1 MNILQ
6 ETIVSCVPPFIQY
19 AGIEA
24 ITGSQNHVKKMVKI
38 YQKRDILI
46 SELFDKVITLN

>member
-38 YQKRDILI
+38 YQKEIYLLVNYLTR
-46 SELFDKVITLN
+46 VITLN